1 MRPIRKNAAAR
12 ESELL
17 IELASSV
24 AGVGK
29 NADAATVRELKA
41 RCRDLKAEN
50 KRAKDEIERVT
61 AEAKKSVGDLNARL
75 QRANE
80 AATKAKSARIRA
92 RKAGEAR
99 TQAEEDLAAANA
111 LGDALSAELREREEE
126 LRRAEASLAASR
138 EETRTVARAERDAAS
153 LLLEGKRV
161 WESLERALRDQIDA
175 AEARRLEAESRLAS
189 AASTAERR
197 VRLAEEEA
205 HELRQAQTQT
215 RSASA
220 GDDGEEDVESLR
232 AKLQRALAD
241 AAAAEERA
249 SDAEAA
255 TRSAEA
261 KIESM
266 RWPKSLT
273 SPGRGDSDLSGRE
286 SSLVDRA
293 ADQRVAT
300 LRWYAAA
307 LNSRR
312 ASAVKRVASLEADLK
327 KEMKRSEDA
336 KRAMLEAAAG
346 VRQRAMDAEA
356 DAAARHSLET
366 DLAKLKA
373 DLAKARRMNVE
384 GQMTRSSLRI
394 ELAEA
399 KASAEALAKAMADA
413 ELPTDT
419 PDAHRAREETVKRA
433 AERGAAER
441 TSYQYAAFTPPA
453 SPQFMSPTVVS
464 ATKTVSGFY
473 AKTPSRASSGAAT
486 GGQQPRQPSPR
497 RGDLRDPRARP
508 IDHPPGSVS
517 LGINPALGDATGA
530 KN

>member
-1 MRPIRKNAAAR
+1 M
-12 ESELL
+12 
-17 IELASSV
+17 
-24 AGVGK
+24 
-29 NADAATVRELKA
+29 
-41 RCRDLKAEN
+41 
-50 KRAKDEIERVT
+50 
-61 AEAKKSVGDLNARL
+61 NARL
-75 QRANE
+75 ESANE

-99 TQAEEDLAAANA
+99 TRAEEDLAAANA

-189 AASTAERR
+189 TASNAERR
-197 VRLAEEEA
+197 ARLAEEEA
-205 HELRQAQTQT
+205 HELRTQMQQTRVERIAGDGTQTQ
-215 RSASA
+215 
-220 GDDGEEDVESLR
+220 DVESLR
-232 AKLQRALAD
+232 AALQRALAD
-241 AAAAEERA
+241 AERAEERA

-273 SPGRGDSDLSGRE
+273 SPDGGTDSDPNGATTT

-312 ASAVKRVASLEADLK
+312 ASAAKRVASLEADLRA
-327 KEMKRSEDA
+327 EMKRSEDA

-356 DAAARHSLET
+356 DAAARCALEA
-366 DLAKLKA
+366 DLAKTKA

-399 KASAEALAKAMADA
+399 KASAEALARAMAAA

-433 AERGAAER
+433 VDNQGARGGRRR
-441 TSYQYAAFTPPA
+441 TTVTTVTASRRRRRPSSCPP
-453 SPQFMSPTVVS
+453 
-464 ATKTVSGFY
+464 
-473 AKTPSRASSGAAT
+473 PSS
-486 GGQQPRQPSPR
+486 PRQRRLFRRRLGRLRAPNLGWARTARSRRARAEATTAILAPESVSTTRRPR
-497 RGDLRDPRARP
+497 RRT
-508 IDHPPGSVS
+508 
-517 LGINPALGDATGA
+517 NPALLARRIGA
-530 KN
+530 NRASGTLSGTFSSAPSITPRTFPTRYSAPGCTPRTELLPSCA

>member
-1 MRPIRKNAAAR
+1 MLEKRAAALEAEADERRRVDVLNRAVRRLANRALAGAFATWRRAVDDSRRTRLLELEDERRRLLGEREEVGSAVFENGRLTERVEALAAELELAKARIQGAEARAEEAARAAARERVRARKVSDDCDEIRKNAAAR
-12 ESELL
+12 ESELR
-17 IELASSV
+17 IELASSG

-29 NADAATVRELKA
+29 NASDAATVRELKA

-75 QRANE
+75 ERANE

-189 AASTAERR
+189 MTSTAERR

-205 HELRQAQTQT
+205 HELRQVQIQT
-215 RSASA
+215 RSN
-220 GDDGEEDVESLR
+220 EEDVESLR

-241 AAAAEERA
+241 AERAEERA

-273 SPGRGDSDLSGRE
+273 SPGRADSDLSGRE

-312 ASAVKRVASLEADLK
+312 ASAAKRVASLEADLK

-336 KRAMLEAAAG
+336 KR
-346 VRQRAMDAEA
+346 
-356 DAAARHSLET
+356 
-366 DLAKLKA
+366 
-373 DLAKARRMNVE
+373 
-384 GQMTRSSLRI
+384 
-394 ELAEA
+394 
-399 KASAEALAKAMADA
+399 
-413 ELPTDT
+413 
-419 PDAHRAREETVKRA
+419 
-433 AERGAAER
+433 
-441 TSYQYAAFTPPA
+441 
-453 SPQFMSPTVVS
+453 
-464 ATKTVSGFY
+464 
-473 AKTPSRASSGAAT
+473 
-486 GGQQPRQPSPR
+486 
-497 RGDLRDPRARP
+497 
-508 IDHPPGSVS
+508 PPGSVNARWTPRRTPPRDARS
-517 LGINPALGDATGA
+517 KRHSPSSRRTSPRLGG
-530 KN
+530 